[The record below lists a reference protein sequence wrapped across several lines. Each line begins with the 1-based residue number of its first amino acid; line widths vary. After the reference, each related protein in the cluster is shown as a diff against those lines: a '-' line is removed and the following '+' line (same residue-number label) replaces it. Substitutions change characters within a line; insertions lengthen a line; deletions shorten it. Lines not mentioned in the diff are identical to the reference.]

1 MRHPNQEDGMK
12 ITTFSVNGKVSYG
25 VVVDGG
31 IVDAKPLA
39 GGPQTLRGAIAAGA
53 LGIIAEAAKGK
64 KPDYTLDQ
72 VEFLPVIPDPD
83 KIIAVGLNYRSH
95 VLEGGRDIPE
105 WPMIFA
111 RFSNSQVGH
120 GQPMIK
126 PRVSDKFD
134 FEGEMAVIIG
144 KTCRHV
150 SEADA
155 LSVVAGY
162 ACYNDGSIR
171 DYQRHT
177 SQFVPG
183 KTFYHSGAFGPW
195 MVTSD
200 EIPDPATLTLV
211 TRLNG
216 EEMQRAT
223 TDDLLFSI
231 PQLIAYLTDV
241 TELVPGDVIVSGTT
255 GGVGF
260 YRKPQVFMKEG
271 DTIEVEL
278 DKIGVLRNPIKN
290 EA

>member
-1 MRHPNQEDGMK
+1 MRITSYSIDGIK
-12 ITTFSVNGKVSYG
+12 SFG
-25 VVVDGG
+25 VVTDDGV
-31 IVDAKPLA
+31 IDAKPLA
-39 GGPQTLRGAIAAGA
+39 GGPQSLKDAIAAGSMDM
-53 LGIIAEAAKGK
+53 IAEATVKRSA
-64 KPDYTLDQ
+64 DHSIDE

-105 WPMIFA
+105 WPMIFT
-111 RFSNSQVGH
+111 RFANSQVGH

-126 PRVSDKFD
+126 PNVSEMFD

-144 KTCRHV
+144 KSCRHV

-183 KTFYHSGAFGPW
+183 KSFYKSGAFGPW
-195 MVTSD
+195 MVTTD
-200 EIPDPATLTLV
+200 EIPDPGALTLM

-216 EEMQRAT
+216 KEMQHAT

-231 PQLIAYLTDV
+231 PQLIHYLSTV

-255 GGVGF
+255 GGVGC
-260 YRKPQVFMKEG
+260 YRDPPVFMKDG
-271 DTIEVEL
+271 DIIEIEL
-278 DKIGVLRNPIKN
+278 DKIGVLRNPVVN
-290 EA
+290 E

>member
-1 MRHPNQEDGMK
+1 MRITSYSIDGIK
-12 ITTFSVNGKVSYG
+12 SFG
-25 VVVDGG
+25 VVTDDGV
-31 IVDAKPLA
+31 IDAKPLA
-39 GGPQTLRGAIAAGA
+39 GGPQSLKDAIAAGSMDM
-53 LGIIAEAAKGK
+53 IAKATVKRSADHSIEE
-64 KPDYTLDQ
+64 

-105 WPMIFA
+105 WPMIFT
-111 RFSNSQVGH
+111 RFANSQVGH

-126 PRVSDKFD
+126 PNVSEMFD

-144 KTCRHV
+144 KRCRHV

-171 DYQRHT
+171 DFQRHT

-183 KTFYHSGAFGPW
+183 KSFYKSGAFGPW
-195 MVTSD
+195 MVTAD
-200 EIPDPATLTLV
+200 EIPDPGALTLM

-216 EEMQRAT
+216 REMQRAT

-231 PQLIAYLTDV
+231 PQLIHYLTTV

-255 GGVGF
+255 GGVGC
-260 YRKPQVFMKEG
+260 YRDPPVFMKEG
-271 DTIEVEL
+271 DIIEIEL
-278 DKIGVLRNPIKN
+278 DKIGVLRNPIVN
-290 EA
+290 EG

>member
-1 MRHPNQEDGMK
+1 MRITSYSIDGIK
-12 ITTFSVNGKVSYG
+12 SFG
-25 VVVDGG
+25 VVTDDGV
-31 IVDAKPLA
+31 IDAKPLA
-39 GGPQTLRGAIAAGA
+39 GGPQSLKDAIAAGSMDM
-53 LGIIAEAAKGK
+53 IAEAAVKRSA
-64 KPDYTLDQ
+64 DHSIDE

-105 WPMIFA
+105 WPMIFT
-111 RFSNSQVGH
+111 RFANSQVGH

-126 PRVSDKFD
+126 PNVSDMFD

-144 KTCRHV
+144 ESCRHV

-183 KTFYHSGAFGPW
+183 KSFYKSGAFGPW
-195 MVTSD
+195 MVTTD
-200 EIPDPATLTLV
+200 EIPDPGALTLM

-216 EEMQRAT
+216 KEMQHAT

-231 PQLIAYLTDV
+231 PQLIHYLSTV

-255 GGVGF
+255 GGVGC
-260 YRKPQVFMKEG
+260 YRDPPVFMKDG
-271 DTIEVEL
+271 DIIEIEL
-278 DKIGVLRNPIKN
+278 DKIGVLRNPVVN
-290 EA
+290 E

>member
-1 MRHPNQEDGMK
+1 MRITSYSIDGIK
-12 ITTFSVNGKVSYG
+12 SFG
-25 VVVDGG
+25 VVTDDGV
-31 IVDAKPLA
+31 IDAKPLA
-39 GGPQTLRGAIAAGA
+39 GGPQSLKDAIAAGSMDM
-53 LGIIAEAAKGK
+53 IAEATVKRSA
-64 KPDYTLDQ
+64 DHSIEE

-105 WPMIFA
+105 WPMIFT
-111 RFSNSQVGH
+111 RFANSQVGH

-126 PRVSDKFD
+126 PNVSEMFD

-144 KTCRHV
+144 KRCRHV

-171 DYQRHT
+171 DFQRHT

-183 KTFYHSGAFGPW
+183 KSFYKSGAFGPW
-195 MVTSD
+195 MVTAD
-200 EIPDPATLTLV
+200 EIPDPGALTLM

-216 EEMQRAT
+216 REMQHAT

-231 PQLIAYLTDV
+231 PQLIHYLTTV

-255 GGVGF
+255 GGVGC
-260 YRKPQVFMKEG
+260 YRDPPVFMKEG
-271 DTIEVEL
+271 DIIEIEL
-278 DKIGVLRNPIKN
+278 DKIGVLRNPIVN
-290 EA
+290 EG

>member
-1 MRHPNQEDGMK
+1 MRITSYSIDGIK
-12 ITTFSVNGKVSYG
+12 SFG
-25 VVVDGG
+25 VVTDDGV
-31 IVDAKPLA
+31 IDAKPLA
-39 GGPQTLRGAIAAGA
+39 GGPQSLKDAIAAGSMDM
-53 LGIIAEAAKGK
+53 IAEATVKRSA
-64 KPDYTLDQ
+64 DYSIEE

-105 WPMIFA
+105 WPMIFT
-111 RFSNSQVGH
+111 RFANSQVGH

-126 PRVSDKFD
+126 PNVSEMFD

-144 KTCRHV
+144 KRCRHV

-183 KTFYHSGAFGPW
+183 KSFYKSGAFGPW
-195 MVTSD
+195 MVTAD
-200 EIPDPATLTLV
+200 EIPDPGALTLM

-216 EEMQRAT
+216 KEMQHAT

-231 PQLIAYLTDV
+231 PQLIQYLSTV

-255 GGVGF
+255 GGVGC
-260 YRKPQVFMKEG
+260 YRDPPVFMKDG
-271 DTIEVEL
+271 DIIEIEL
-278 DKIGVLRNPIKN
+278 DKIGVLRNPVVN
-290 EA
+290 E